1 MSSLRMRRSITAS
14 VYGKSIK
21 YSPTLQPGAGI
32 GDCRYRSLSP
42 AGKRRL
48 WSASCSV
55 RGSMTVE
62 AAVII
67 PLLLFLIWNLTSAIE
82 MLRLHSR
89 LELALWKY
97 GKVMAVGSYLL
108 ADNEEPDSAEADGG
122 KNDGSGG
129 ENTDESSEGTNEWL
143 KTGRTILTDA
153 AVYLAVTAELGE
165 EYLEQ
170 APLTYGKYGLS
181 FLRSSYLE
189 EDCIDLHLAYRVSP
203 DFALPGFGSFW
214 MVNRYYARAWT
225 GYCVAQEE
233 EEAKEY
239 VYVTVYG
246 TVYHESLQCSYLKR
260 TIELVSVQEAKRRR
274 NQSGGRYVLCE
285 LCGMHGKPEVVYI
298 TPDGDRYHLRED
310 CAALKRTLQILEKT
324 EAEKTYR
331 ACSRCVQQ

>member
-67 PLLLFLIWNLTSAIE
+67 PLLLFLIWNLTSVME

-108 ADNEEPDSAEADGG
+108 ADNEEPDNAEADGGKNDGG

-143 KTGRTILTDA
+143 GAFGLDA
-153 AVYLAVTAELGE
+153 DSIIADPKFKDIANYDFTLADDSPA
-165 EYLEQ
+165 Y
-170 APLTYGKYGLS
+170 
-181 FLRSSYLE
+181 
-189 EDCIDLHLAYRVSP
+189 DID
-203 DFALPGFGSFW
+203 F
-214 MVNRYYARAWT
+214 
-225 GYCVAQEE
+225 
-233 EEAKEY
+233 
-239 VYVTVYG
+239 
-246 TVYHESLQCSYLKR
+246 
-260 TIELVSVQEAKRRR
+260 
-274 NQSGGRYVLCE
+274 
-285 LCGMHGKPEVVYI
+285 KPIDISDVG
-298 TPDGDRYHLRED
+298 PR
-310 CAALKRTLQILEKT
+310 K
-324 EAEKTYR
+324 
-331 ACSRCVQQ
+331 

>member
-1 MSSLRMRRSITAS
+1 MSSLRIKRNIAAS
-14 VYGKSIK
+14 VNDKLIK
-21 YSPTLQPGAGI
+21 YSPTLQTDAGN
-32 GDCRYRSLSP
+32 GSSRNGYFCT

-48 WSASCSV
+48 RSV
-55 RGSMTVE
+55 SPVARGSMTVE

-67 PLLLFLIWNLTSAIE
+67 PLLLFLVLNLTSVME

-108 ADNEEPDSAEADGG
+108 ADNEEAD
-122 KNDGSGG
+122 
-129 ENTDESSEGTNEWL
+129 EETNEWL
-143 KTGRTILTDA
+143 QTGATILTDA

-189 EDCIDLHLAYRVSP
+189 EDDIDIHLAYRVSP

-225 GYCVAQEE
+225 GYCVAEE
-233 EEAKEY
+233 EEADEY

-260 TIELVSVQEAKRRR
+260 TIELVSVEEARCRR

-285 LCGMHGKPEVVYI
+285 LCGMHGKPEAVYI

-324 EAEKTYR
+324 EAAETYK
-331 ACSRCVQQ
+331 ACSRCAQQ